1 MIENMK
7 KNEREKGRWF
17 EKKKRKCM
25 VNGED

>member
-7 KNEREKGRWF
+7 KNEREEGPWL

-25 VNGED
+25 VNGDD